1 MKLTENQ
8 IAQVMELTN
17 LPHDKAVKYYNDY
30 YKDMEDDSLT
40 FEDMLYCIELE
51 QKGKKNGV
59 KNIVQSADTKKERAP
74 RIIKVSDEKIQLFD
88 LLWEGLS
95 NYYAENAQI
104 VKNNKE
110 IEVKIGEKSFK
121 IDIIEHRTPKT
132 KK

>member
-1 MKLTENQ
+1 
-8 IAQVMELTN
+8 MELTA

-74 RIIKVSDEKIQLFD
+74 RTIKVSDEKIQLFD

-110 IEVKIGEKSFK
+110 IEVKIGGKSFK
-121 IDIIEHRTPKT
+121 IDIIEHRNT
-132 KK
+132 KKS